1 MEEGD
6 AVDLYAQIQLSD
18 PSLCNLLILI
28 QLDGGFRIVLERDAP
43 LDIRITDPRILAT
56 VGQEVGSRET
66 VNFKL
71 LVKEPAGSTGED
83 VVPDVVKLEIS
94 SNHDYFFL
102 YKHQ

>member
-1 MEEGD
+1 M
-6 AVDLYAQIQLSD
+6 I
-18 PSLCNLLILI
+18 
-28 QLDGGFRIVLERDAP
+28 DGGFRIILEREAP

-71 LVKEPAGSTGED
+71 LVKEPPGSTGD
-83 VVPDVVKLEIS
+83 DIVPDVVKLEIS

>member
-1 MEEGD
+1 M
-6 AVDLYAQIQLSD
+6 I
-18 PSLCNLLILI
+18 
-28 QLDGGFRIVLERDAP
+28 DGGFRIILEREAP

-71 LVKEPAGSTGED
+71 LVKEQPGSTGD
-83 VVPDVVKLEIS
+83 DIVPDVVKLEIS

>member
-1 MEEGD
+1 
-6 AVDLYAQIQLSD
+6 VI
-18 PSLCNLLILI
+18 
-28 QLDGGFRIVLERDAP
+28 DGGFRIILEREAP

-71 LVKEPAGSTGED
+71 LVKEQPGSTGD
-83 VVPDVVKLEIS
+83 DIVPDVVKLEIS